1 MSGVLIV
8 AGEADAGFAAEVRE
22 ITRGLDIESAPSLPA
37 GEQRTV
43 LLVWSAARPASA
55 GDVPALIELWSQGRL
70 VIARRDDTLLPL
82 GLGDLE
88 TVPAEAPARDTALK
102 LLHAALAP
110 GEGIAASRPSPDM
123 APPTV
128 EAPVA
133 AARPAGRWQ
142 NAAALGVVVLALF
155 IGGVWVMMRE
165 AAPPLLGSRGA
176 SPPPDVLTAPS
187 SLPPPAVKS
196 AAEREVEAKLQDER
210 QRLAF
215 DREARSAVP
224 QRPSPPPSMAPGS
237 PAPSAAPPPSSNE
250 ETRIAEL
257 ERQLAELKRE
267 RTAADAKTA
276 PAPAPHP
283 VPIPKAAPPDEF
295 PWATLGAAALVA
307 LAAGGLWLLRRTRR
321 PVELAAAGQ
330 TVSIEAV
337 AAAVVAMPPPPLAD
351 ALFVSYAHHD
361 LSRVDPL
368 VSQIEAMGRTVWIDR
383 VGMTG
388 GPGWAGQI
396 TRAIKG
402 SRAVVLMASPS
413 AYASD
418 QVVRELYLAMGAKKL
433 IVPIELEPAELPDE
447 LAYIL
452 APFQRHAVQ
461 SGDTRTMLS
470 RALAAI

>member
-22 ITRGLDIESAPSLPA
+22 ITRGLDIEVAPSLPA

-70 VIARRDDTLLPL
+70 VIARRDDTLPPL

-88 TVPAEAPARDTALK
+88 TVPAEAPARDTPLK

-165 AAPPLLGSRGA
+165 AAAPLLGSWGA
-176 SPPPDVLTAPS
+176 SPPDVLTAPS
-187 SLPPPAVKS
+187 SPPPPAVKS

-210 QRLAF
+210 QRLEF

-224 QRPSPPPSMAPGS
+224 QRPS
-237 PAPSAAPPPSSNE
+237 PPPSSNE

-295 PWATLGAAALVA
+295 PWATLGAAPS
-307 LAAGGLWLLRRTRR
+307 G
-321 PVELAAAGQ
+321 
-330 TVSIEAV
+330 S
-337 AAAVVAMPPPPLAD
+337 
-351 ALFVSYAHHD
+351 
-361 LSRVDPL
+361 
-368 VSQIEAMGRTVWIDR
+368 
-383 VGMTG
+383 TG
-388 GPGWAGQI
+388 
-396 TRAIKG
+396 
-402 SRAVVLMASPS
+402 SS
-413 AYASD
+413 
-418 QVVRELYLAMGAKKL
+418 
-433 IVPIELEPAELPDE
+433 
-447 LAYIL
+447 
-452 APFQRHAVQ
+452 
-461 SGDTRTMLS
+461 
-470 RALAAI
+470 

>member
-1 MSGVLIV
+1 
-8 AGEADAGFAAEVRE
+8 
-22 ITRGLDIESAPSLPA
+22 
-37 GEQRTV
+37 
-43 LLVWSAARPASA
+43 
-55 GDVPALIELWSQGRL
+55 
-70 VIARRDDTLLPL
+70 
-82 GLGDLE
+82 
-88 TVPAEAPARDTALK
+88 
-102 LLHAALAP
+102 
-110 GEGIAASRPSPDM
+110 M

-155 IGGVWVMMRE
+155 IGGVWVVMRE

-187 SLPPPAVKS
+187 SPPPPAVKS

-224 QRPSPPPSMAPGS
+224 QRPS
-237 PAPSAAPPPSSNE
+237 PPPSSNE

-337 AAAVVAMPPPPLAD
+337 VAAVVAMPPPPLAD